1 MAVAATMPKR
11 GPERGGGLA
20 APPWPSDAGDTGDGD
35 DAGDAG
41 PLAGS
46 HAGWDPVRHA
56 GSDVAGHAGG
66 ASGSGGV
73 TGYGCV
79 GSSMVIEG

>member
-20 APPWPSDAGDTGDGD
+20 APPWPSDAGD
-35 DAGDAG
+35 AG
-41 PLAGS
+41 PLAGC

-56 GSDVAGHAGG
+56 GSDVAGQAGG